1 MSKVVYCNIT
11 YHCNNACSHCI
22 SHNVRRHSQKQIT
35 IDDYR
40 LLIDKNGVSS
50 CDYMVISGGEPTLHS
65 SFCDIVQLCYQ
76 YTKHIIVYSN
86 GRKLFNLPDNVLNKI
101 ERIIVPIYGDASS
114 HNTCVGSNMA
124 YMETMKS
131 IDKIIKLDPEK
142 LDIKILLNDQI
153 NTEQLLQSPEWIFI
167 KLNTHFSVSRIIT
180 PNEPICS
187 KEIVNRA
194 ERMINTLLSLN
205 KIVRFYDFPF
215 CWFSTEFKQFV
226 LACKLTPSTI
236 DSDVVCG
243 IAGMRQNIFRFN
255 KPTDYFQDCFNC
267 KNAIYCTMIMKNYF
281 CPSIN
286 NGQII
291 ITNE

>member
-40 LLIDKNGVSS
+40 FLIDKNGVSS

-76 YTKHIIVYSN
+76 IN
-86 GRKLFNLPDNVLNKI
+86 
-101 ERIIVPIYGDASS
+101 
-114 HNTCVGSNMA
+114 
-124 YMETMKS
+124 
-131 IDKIIKLDPEK
+131 KLDPEK
-142 LDIKILLNDQI
+142 LDIKILLHYQI
-153 NTEQLLQSPEWIFI
+153 NTEQLLQSPELNFI

-215 CWFSTEFKQFV
+215 CWFSSEFKQFV